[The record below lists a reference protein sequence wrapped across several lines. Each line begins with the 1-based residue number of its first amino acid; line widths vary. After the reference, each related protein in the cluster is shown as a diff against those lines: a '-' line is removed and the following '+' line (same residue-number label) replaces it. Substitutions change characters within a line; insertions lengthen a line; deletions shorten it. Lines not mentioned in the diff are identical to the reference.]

1 MGVCKMNPKDMVAR
15 PFDYSKLRGRIR
27 EKYGKEGAFAE
38 ALGISPKSLSDWLNN
53 KKYWK
58 HEFISVAI
66 ELLEIPDSEVGAYF
80 FTRLV
85 QTV

>member
-1 MGVCKMNPKDMVAR
+1 MGICKAKASDMVPR

-27 EKYGKEGAFAE
+27 EMYGKEGAFAE

-58 HEFISVAI
+58 HEYISIAI
-66 ELLEIPDSEVGAYF
+66 ELLKIPDSEVGIYF